1 MAMKPESPLTHFLK
15 NDKRLDELCSKY
27 NVSEMFIFGS
37 AIRPDFDP
45 EKSDIDILVSFRKM
59 TPAEHADSY
68 FGLLEELERLFGRSV
83 DLLEKE
89 AVRNPYLKRNIDE
102 SGVMVYASA

>member
-1 MAMKPESPLTHFLK
+1 MKPESPFTYFLK
-15 NDKRLDELCSKY
+15 NSKRLDELCRKY

-37 AIRPDFDP
+37 AIRSDFNP
-45 EKSDIDILVSFRKM
+45 EKSDIDIMISFKKM

-68 FGLLEELERLFGRSV
+68 FGLLEELESFFGRSV

-89 AVRNPYLKRNIDE
+89 AVRNPYLKKNIDE

>member
-1 MAMKPESPLTHFLK
+1 MQMKTESSFAYSLK
-15 NDKRLDELCSKY
+15 NDKRRDELCRKD
-27 NVSEMFIFGS
+27 NVSELFIFVS
-37 AIRPDFDP
+37 AIRLDVDP
-45 EKSDIDILVSFRKM
+45 GKSDIHIMVSFRKM

-68 FGLLEELERLFGRSV
+68 FGLLEELERFFGRSV

-89 AVRNPYLKRNIDE
+89 AVRNPYLKKNIDE